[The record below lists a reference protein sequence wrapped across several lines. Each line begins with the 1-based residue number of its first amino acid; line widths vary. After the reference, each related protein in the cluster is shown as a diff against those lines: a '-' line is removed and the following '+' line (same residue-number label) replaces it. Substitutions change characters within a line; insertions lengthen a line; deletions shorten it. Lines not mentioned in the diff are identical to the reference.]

1 MKVLIVDDDFFI
13 TTALKT
19 ILEADPEIQ
28 VCGSGKNGKEA
39 ISLYDSLHPDI
50 LLMDIRMEEMDG
62 LAASKEILSRY
73 PQARILLLTTFL
85 DDEYIIQA
93 LKLGAKGYL
102 LKQDYNSIIP
112 ALKAIYSGQTVY
124 GSEITAKLPGLLTSQ
139 KSFPWEDYHIG
150 PRELEVIDLV
160 AQGLSNKEIA
170 GKLYLSEGTVRNYL
184 SAILEKL
191 ELRDRTQL
199 AVFYLRNLGGLSL

>member
-1 MKVLIVDDDFFI
+1 M
-13 TTALKT
+13 
-19 ILEADPEIQ
+19 
-28 VCGSGKNGKEA
+28 
-39 ISLYDSLHPDI
+39 
-50 LLMDIRMEEMDG
+50 
-62 LAASKEILSRY
+62 
-73 PQARILLLTTFL
+73 

-112 ALKAIYSGQTVY
+112 ALKAVFSGQTVY
-124 GSEITAKLPGLLTSQ
+124 GSEITAKLPVLLNNQ

-184 SAILEKL
+184 SAVLDKL

-199 AVFYLRNLGGLSL
+199 AVFYLKNK

>member
-13 TTALKT
+13 NTALKT

>member
-1 MKVLIVDDDFFI
+1 MRILLVDDDFLI

-19 ILEADPEIQ
+19 ILEADEEIE
-28 VCGSGKNGKEA
+28 VCGSGKSGKEA
-39 ISLYDSLHPDI
+39 VSLYASPIPDI

-112 ALKAIYSGQTVY
+112 ALKAVYSGQSVY
-124 GSEITAKLPGLLTSQ
+124 GSEITAKLPGLLNSQ

-184 SAILEKL
+184 SAVLNKL

-199 AVFYLRNLGGLSL
+199 AVFYLKNK

>member
-62 LAASKEILSRY
+62 LAASKEILSQY

-112 ALKAIYSGQTVY
+112 ALKAVYSGQTVY
-124 GSEITAKLPGLLTSQ
+124 GSEITAKLPGLLTNQ
-139 KSFPWEDYHIG
+139 KSYPWEDYHIN

-184 SAILEKL
+184 STILEKL
-191 ELRDRTQL
+191 GLRDRTQL
-199 AVFYLRNLGGLSL
+199 AVFYLRSGRSF

>member
-1 MKVLIVDDDFFI
+1 MRVLLVDDDFLI

-19 ILEADPEIQ
+19 ILEADAEIE
-28 VCGSGKNGKEA
+28 VCGSGKSGKEA
-39 ISLYDSLHPDI
+39 VSLYASLIPDI

-62 LAASKEILSRY
+62 LAASKEILSRH

-112 ALKAIYSGQTVY
+112 VLKAVYSGQTVY
-124 GSEITAKLPGLLTSQ
+124 GSEITAKLPGLLNSQ

-184 SAILEKL
+184 SAVLDKL

-199 AVFYLRNLGGLSL
+199 AVFYLKNK

>member
-13 TTALKT
+13 TKALKT

-112 ALKAIYSGQTVY
+112 ALKAVYSGQSVY

>member
-1 MKVLIVDDDFFI
+1 MRILLVDDDFLI

-19 ILEADPEIQ
+19 ILEADAEIE
-28 VCGSGKNGKEA
+28 VCGSGKSGKEA
-39 ISLYDSLHPDI
+39 VSLYASLIPDI

-112 ALKAIYSGQTVY
+112 ALKAVYSGQTVY
-124 GSEITAKLPGLLTSQ
+124 GSEITAKLPGLLNSQ

-184 SAILEKL
+184 SAILDKL

-199 AVFYLRNLGGLSL
+199 AVFYLRRGIT

>member
-13 TTALKT
+13 NTALKT

-62 LAASKEILSRY
+62 LAASKEILSQY